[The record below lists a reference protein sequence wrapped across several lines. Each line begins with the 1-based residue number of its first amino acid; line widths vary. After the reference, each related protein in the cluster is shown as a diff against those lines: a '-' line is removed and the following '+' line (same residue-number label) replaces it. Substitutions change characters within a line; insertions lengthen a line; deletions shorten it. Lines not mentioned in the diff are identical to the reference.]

1 MHILQSITDI
11 FNWLESTG
19 ILAALGAFVLVVIKQ
34 VQPYLKTHIKEKQ
47 MAQLT
52 DFALATVTK
61 FAQLASLSKSDRK
74 KAALQD
80 ATNFAKQMGLTWATP
95 ELIDS
100 IVESAYQHF
109 KKLGYDN
116 HLPVKTEAPSETAD
130 AQLSTNEPEAA
141 AEHVSQQPQ
150 TDVVTQPAAST
161 RTQSEN
167 NGSDANV

>member
-1 MHILQSITDI
+1 
-11 FNWLESTG
+11 
-19 ILAALGAFVLVVIKQ
+19 
-34 VQPYLKTHIKEKQ
+34 
-47 MAQLT
+47 
-52 DFALATVTK
+52 
-61 FAQLASLSKSDRK
+61 
-74 KAALQD
+74 
-80 ATNFAKQMGLTWATP
+80 MGLTWATP

-100 IVESAYQHF
+100 IVESAYQQF

-130 AQLSTNEPEAA
+130 AQLSTSKPEAT
-141 AEHVSQQPQ
+141 AEHVSQQPE

>member
-34 VQPYLKTHIKEKQ
+34 VQPYLKTHIKERQ

-74 KAALQD
+74 K
-80 ATNFAKQMGLTWATP
+80 
-95 ELIDS
+95 
-100 IVESAYQHF
+100 QHF
-109 KKLGYDN
+109 KMPPILQSKWDSHG
-116 HLPVKTEAPSETAD
+116 
-130 AQLSTNEPEAA
+130 
-141 AEHVSQQPQ
+141 QPL
-150 TDVVTQPAAST
+150 
-161 RTQSEN
+161 N
-167 NGSDANV
+167 